1 MQFLWSFSNTF
12 LVSHIVTMFW
22 F

>member
-1 MQFLWSFSNTF
+1 MEFFYIFLM
-12 LVSHIVTMFW
+12 SHIVTMFW